1 MRATEAGSHRA
12 SGHRIENVPLT
23 EYQQFQSNMV
33 LRPVPRYTLPRR
45 MVVIGAGLVD
55 STGFSTRFCL
65 AIKISLAMISQAK

>member
-12 SGHRIENVPLT
+12 SGHRIENVLLT

-45 MVVIGAGLVD
+45 MAVIGAGL
-55 STGFSTRFCL
+55 SRFDGIQPTVL
-65 AIKISLAMISQAK
+65 PLRSESAWRR